1 MIPQYTCLPLTLCP
15 RLPDEPY
22 GIALFGIVSGL
33 HGSGSAVIH
42 FTECRNLS
50 ESYAVLNEVL
60 LVAAEPADSPVRG
73 TKGSGWTRVVMD
85 GM

>member
-1 MIPQYTCLPLTLCP
+1 MIPQYTLSSPYLCP

-50 ESYAVLNEVL
+50 ESYAVLDEVL
-60 LVAAEPADSPVRG
+60 LMAAEPAGNSH
-73 TKGSGWTRVVMD
+73 SGD
-85 GM
+85 HG